1 MTMTVLELQNME
13 TPKDTKLHKTA
24 RKMLSKLFKRFSIKE
39 GSVIMLLKSMLPPT
53 HNFTMH

>member
-13 TPKDTKLHKTA
+13 TPKDTKHHKTA